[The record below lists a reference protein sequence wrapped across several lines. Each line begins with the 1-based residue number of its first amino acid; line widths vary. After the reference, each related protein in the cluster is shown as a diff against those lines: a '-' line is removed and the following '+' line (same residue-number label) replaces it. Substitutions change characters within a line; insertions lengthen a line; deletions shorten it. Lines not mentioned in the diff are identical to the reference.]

1 MKSLPM
7 SPNWN
12 NKIKS
17 YWIDHKLTS
26 VAARLGL
33 PFLVYAGKASQRCTQ
48 SATCPLD
55 SGDGV
60 PGTLKAFCG
69 LTHLILTTTA

>member
-1 MKSLPM
+1 MAFH
-7 SPNWN
+7 N
-12 NKIKS
+12 IQ
-17 YWIDHKLTS
+17 DHKLTS

-33 PFLVYAGKASQRCTQ
+33 PFLAYAGKASQRCTQ